1 MAPAASEYV
10 PSEHGVQIEVTEELD
25 PIEPYEPAA
34 HKEPEHVEAPVSDA
48 YLPAPQSAQVEA
60 TVAPIAAEN
69 FPATQWAQ
77 VEEAARDR
85 Q

>member
-1 MAPAASEYV
+1 MAPVSEYF
-10 PSEHGVQIEVTEELD
+10 PAEHGLQSEATEELD
-25 PIEPYEPAA
+25 PTGTYLPAA

-69 FPATQWAQ
+69 FPATQSAQ